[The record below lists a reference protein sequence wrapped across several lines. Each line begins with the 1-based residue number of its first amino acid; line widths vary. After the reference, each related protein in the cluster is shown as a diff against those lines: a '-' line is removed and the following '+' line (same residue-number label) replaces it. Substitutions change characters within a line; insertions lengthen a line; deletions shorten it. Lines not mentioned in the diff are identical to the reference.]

1 MKREREVVRD
11 ACADLEVKSTIHNSA
26 SYTHKRKKEDRCV
39 LVGEREREREREEE
53 RGSSKN

>member
-39 LVGEREREREREEE
+39 LVGERERERERERGRE
-53 RGSSKN
+53 RKQ